1 MNVVYSKNFL
11 KAVSLLPVQIQEKL
25 DGLLA
30 TLAEEP
36 FHPLLHTKQL
46 TGELRK
52 SYSFRVTRDWRVIF
66 EFETRDTIR
75 LVTVGHRKDIYR

>member
-11 KAVSLLPVQIQEKL
+11 KAVSLLPVQVQEKL

-36 FHPLLHTKQL
+36 FHASLHTKHL
-46 TGELRK
+46 TGELQN
-52 SYSFRVTRDWRVIF
+52 SYSFRISRDWRVIF
-66 EFETRDTIR
+66 EFESKDAIR
-75 LVTVGHRKDIYR
+75 LVAVGHRKDIYR